1 MKDIHFVDTT
11 LRDGQLS
18 LWASNMTTGMMLPV
32 VENIDRAGF
41 EGMELLSS
49 AFFKKCVRDLKDDL
63 WERARLVAKRVKY
76 TPLRSIR
83 SRSMLAFQLTPPAIT
98 DLWLERLAANGIT
111 ELRTSD
117 PSNTPKYWAEAIR
130 TANRVGLK
138 TILNIIYS
146 ISPKHSDDYFAYRF
160 REAARLKPY
169 RLCFKDPG
177 GLLTPDATR
186 RLVPILLREAKGTPV
201 EFHTHCNTG
210 LGALCCLEAI
220 KLGITSIN
228 TAIPP
233 LADGSSNPSV
243 FNVAMNARALGYHPV
258 IDEDAIKPVR
268 DHFTAIAKQEKLPVG
283 KPLEYDAFHPLHQ
296 VPGGMISNFRF
307 QLSNLG
313 KLEKLPE
320 VLEEV
325 IRVRAEFGYPI
336 MVTPYSQFF
345 GVQAAVNVMVGERY
359 KEVTDEVLLYALGLW
374 GEEEAESIEPNLKDK
389 LLRRPRAK
397 ELSKLK
403 APEMTLKQ
411 FREKFS
417 GAGVSDDDTILRYF
431 RRSRICRRDE
441 SRGTDQGI
449 RERKEPLV
457 DVDRAGDPA
466 NKFPADLRPARKLDG
481 SPGKKKRRVTPQEL
495 SSHRMLISMQAIR
508 NRQNL
513 GAGQSNCVIASLTLA
528 GCYSNPQFDICNLRF
543 RAS

>member
-1 MKDIHFVDTT
+1 LKNIHFVDTT

-32 VENIDRAGF
+32 VENIDRAGY
-41 EGMELLSS
+41 EGIELLSS

-63 WERARLVAKRVKY
+63 WERARLVAKRVKN

-160 REAARLKPY
+160 REAAKLKPY

-186 RLVPILLREAKGTPV
+186 RLVPILLREANGIPV

-258 IDEDAIKPVR
+258 IDEEAIKPVR
-268 DHFTAIAKQEKLPVG
+268 DHFTAIAKHEQLPIG

-325 IRVRAEFGYPI
+325 TRVRAEFGYPI

-374 GEEEAESIEPNLKDK
+374 GEEEAESIEPNLKDQ
-389 LLRRPRAK
+389 LLNRHRAK
-397 ELSKLK
+397 ELAVGATGRSPLQ
-403 APEMTLKQ
+403 PEMTLKE
-411 FREKFS
+411 FREKF
-417 GAGVSDDDTILRYF
+417 GGPGVSDDEAILRYF
-431 RRSRICRRDE
+431 AGEEYVAAMKAAGPPREYANRKSPLLMLIEQAIKQKNSRQIYVRH
-441 SRGTDQGI
+441 GNLTI
-449 RERKEPLV
+449 RLEKRKEAQTV
-457 DVDRAGDPA
+457 
-466 NKFPADLRPARKLDG
+466 
-481 SPGKKKRRVTPQEL
+481 
-495 SSHRMLISMQAIR
+495 
-508 NRQNL
+508 
-513 GAGQSNCVIASLTLA
+513 
-528 GCYSNPQFDICNLRF
+528 
-543 RAS
+543 

>member
-18 LWASNMTTGMMLPV
+18 LWASNMTTGMMLPI

-49 AFFKKCVRDLKDDL
+49 AFFKKSVRDLKDDL
-63 WERARLVAKRVKY
+63 WERARLVAQRVNH

-83 SRSMLAFQLTPPAIT
+83 SRSMLAFQITPPAIA

-146 ISPKHSDDYFAYRF
+146 ISPKHSDDYFADRF
-160 REAARLKPY
+160 REAAKLKPY

-186 RLVPILLREAKGTPV
+186 RLVPILLREANGIPV

-233 LADGSSNPSV
+233 LADASSNPSV
-243 FNVAMNARALGYHPV
+243 FNVAMNARSLGYHPV
-258 IDEDAIKPVR
+258 IDEEAIKPVR
-268 DHFTAIAKQEKLPVG
+268 DHFTAIAKQEKLPIG
-283 KPLEYDAFHPLHQ
+283 KPLEYDALHSMHQ

-325 IRVRAEFGYPI
+325 SRVRAEFGYPI

-359 KEVTDEVLLYALGLW
+359 KEVTDEVLLYTLGLW
-374 GEEEAESIEPNLKDK
+374 GDEEAQSIEPNLRDK
-389 LLRRPRAK
+389 LLQRPRAK

-411 FREKFS
+411 FREKF
-417 GAGVSDDDTILRYF
+417 GGPGVSDDEAILRYF
-431 RRSRICRRDE
+431 AGE
-441 SRGTDQGI
+441 
-449 RERKEPLV
+449 EYV
-457 DVDRAGDPA
+457 DAMKAAG
-466 NKFPADLRPARKLDG
+466 PAREYISEKNSL
-481 SPGKKKRRVTPQEL
+481 L
-495 SSHRMLISMQAIR
+495 MLIEQLIKR
-508 NRQNL
+508 NNSRQIYVRHGNL
-513 GAGQSNCVIASLTLA
+513 TVRLERRRETQTV
-528 GCYSNPQFDICNLRF
+528 
-543 RAS
+543 

>member
-18 LWASNMTTGMMLPV
+18 LWASNMTTGMMLPI

-41 EGMELLSS
+41 EGIELLSS

-63 WERARLVAKRVKY
+63 WERARLVAKRVKN

-83 SRSMLAFQLTPPAIT
+83 SRSMLAFQITPPAIT

-117 PSNTPKYWAEAIR
+117 PSNTPKYWVEAIR

-146 ISPKHSDDYFAYRF
+146 ISPKHSDDYFADRF
-160 REAARLKPY
+160 REAAKLKPY

-186 RLVPILLREAKGTPV
+186 RLVPLLLREANGAPV

-233 LADGSSNPSV
+233 LADASSNPSV

-258 IDEDAIKPVR
+258 IDEEAIKPVR
-268 DHFTAIAKQEKLPVG
+268 DHFTAIAKQEKLPIG

-325 IRVRAEFGYPI
+325 TRVRAEFGYPI

-359 KEVTDEVLLYALGLW
+359 KEITDEVLLYALGLW

-389 LLRRPRAK
+389 LLNSPRAK
-397 ELSKLK
+397 ELRKLK
-403 APEMTLKQ
+403 APEMTVKQ
-411 FREKFS
+411 FRQKF
-417 GAGVSDDDTILRYF
+417 GGPGVSDDETILRYF
-431 RRSRICRRDE
+431 AGEEYVAAMKAAGPPREYASRKSPLLMLIE
-441 SRGTDQGI
+441 QAIKQKNSRQIYVRHGNLTV
-449 RERKEPLV
+449 RLEKRKEV
-457 DVDRAGDPA
+457 QTV
-466 NKFPADLRPARKLDG
+466 
-481 SPGKKKRRVTPQEL
+481 
-495 SSHRMLISMQAIR
+495 
-508 NRQNL
+508 
-513 GAGQSNCVIASLTLA
+513 
-528 GCYSNPQFDICNLRF
+528 
-543 RAS
+543 